1 MLKDGTTP
9 GNTAPHVDT
18 FSGYQV
24 LISFNYQGTFQL
36 QISKGRRLRRVVALG
51 PLELAG
57 TCQVLVMAG
66 AHSHEIALN
75 PCHLKHS
82 GLPSEGCRR
91 LLLRISLK
99 GDVDPEKLKGCKFLN
114 LAKEIANLKE
124 LKFMRAL

>member
-1 MLKDGTTP
+1 MVLKDGTTP

-36 QISKGRRLRRVVALG
+36 QISKGTSVVALG

-75 PCHLKHS
+75 PQHLLHS

-91 LLLRISLK
+91 LLLRISLQ
-99 GDVDPEKLKGCKFLN
+99 GDVDPEKLEGCKFLN